1 MPTVQSPTPDLAP
14 TPDPAPDL
22 APTPNPAV
30 DNTVPADVLEIVRKH
45 AADVD
50 RDARFPAEAIAAL
63 RDLGLLAAPI
73 PTEFGGSGASLAQLA
88 EITRSLG
95 AQCASTAMI
104 YAMHQTQLLSLTR
117 HGLSSPTI
125 AAFVERV
132 AAEGLLLASATTEI
146 GIGGDV
152 RSSSCA
158 VTYEGSQFTLIKNAP
173 VISYG
178 AHADAIL
185 VTARRSPESNQ
196 GDQVLVLC
204 PSDRV
209 ELEQTGGWDTLG
221 FRGTCSPG
229 FMLRAQGAADWVLP
243 VPYSTISARTMLPT
257 AHTLWAAA
265 WTGIA
270 DAAVAKS
277 RKAVRKQGRKS
288 PGVTPPA
295 ALRLAELAV
304 IHDRLSDTIRA
315 AAADFD
321 GNADNPARLD
331 SIAFAIHANNVKV
344 TASELVVDIV
354 GRAMVICGI
363 SGYRD
368 DSELSIGRH
377 LRDAHGSQIMV
388 SNERILAHNAQL
400 GLIYKGDR

>member
-1 MPTVQSPTPDLAP
+1 MPTVQLPTYDLTGGP
-14 TPDPAPDL
+14 P
-22 APTPNPAV
+22 
-30 DNTVPADVLEIVRKH
+30 VPADVLEIVRVH
-45 AADVD
+45 ASDVD
-50 RDARFPAEAIAAL
+50 RSARFPVESIAAL
-63 RDLGLLAAPI
+63 RDRGLLAAPI
-73 PTEFGGSGASLAQLA
+73 PTELGGAGASLAQLVA
-88 EITRSLG
+88 ITRSLG
-95 AQCASTAMI
+95 SECASTAMI

-117 HGLSSPTI
+117 HGLSCAPISE
-125 AAFVERV
+125 FVERV
-132 AAEGLLLASATTEI
+132 ATDGLLLASATTEI

-158 VTYEGSQFTLIKNAP
+158 VTYDGSLFTLVKNAP

-178 AHADAIL
+178 AYADAIL

-204 PSDRV
+204 PSDRL
-209 ELEQTGGWDTLG
+209 ELEQTGAWDTLG

-229 FMLRAQGAADWVLP
+229 FMLRARGSADWVLP
-243 VPYSTISARTMLPT
+243 VPYSTISSRTMLPT

-265 WTGIA
+265 WLGIA
-270 DAAVAKS
+270 DAAVSKS
-277 RKAVRKQGRKS
+277 RKAVRKQARKS
-288 PGVTPPA
+288 PGTTPPA
-295 ALRLAELAV
+295 ALRLAEVAV
-304 IHDRLSDTIRA
+304 LHDRLTDTVRS

-321 GNADNPARLD
+321 DNADNPARLD

-363 SGYRD
+363 AGYRD
-368 DSELSIGRH
+368 DSDLSIGRH

-388 SNERILAHNAQL
+388 SNERILGHNAQL
-400 GLIYKGDR
+400 GLVYKGDT

>member
-1 MPTVQSPTPDLAP
+1 MPTVQSPTQDLTGGPPVPD
-14 TPDPAPDL
+14 
-22 APTPNPAV
+22 AV
-30 DNTVPADVLEIVRKH
+30 LDVVRTH
-45 AADVD
+45 ASDVD
-50 RDARFPAEAIAAL
+50 RAARFPAEAIAAL
-63 RDLGLLAAPI
+63 RELGLLAAPI
-73 PTEFGGSGASLAQLA
+73 PTDLGGSGASLTRLA
-88 EITRSLG
+88 AITRALG
-95 AQCASTAMI
+95 AECASTAMI

-117 HGLSSPTI
+117 HGLSSPAI

-132 AAEGLLLASATTEI
+132 ATEGLLLASATTEI

-158 VTYEGSQFTLIKNAP
+158 VTYEGSQFTLSKNAP

-178 AHADAIL
+178 AYADAIL

-204 PSDRV
+204 PSDRL
-209 ELEQTGGWDTLG
+209 ELEQTGAWDTLG

-229 FMLRAQGAADWVLP
+229 FLLKAQGSADWVLP
-243 VPYSTISARTMLPT
+243 VPYSTISARSMLPT
-257 AHTLWAAA
+257 AHVLWAAA
-265 WTGIA
+265 WSGIA
-270 DAAVAKS
+270 DAAVAKA
-277 RKAVRKQGRKS
+277 RKAVRQQARRN
-288 PGVTPPA
+288 PGTTPPA
-295 ALRLAELAV
+295 ALRLAELSV
-304 IHDRLSDTIRA
+304 IHDRLVDTVRS

-321 GNADNPARLD
+321 DNADNPARLD
-331 SIAFAIHANNVKV
+331 SIGFAIHANNVKV
-344 TASELVVDIV
+344 TASELVVEIV

-363 SGYRD
+363 AGYRD
-368 DSELSIGRH
+368 DSDLSIGRH